1 MTHFEMLKL
10 RKENLKEQIREL
22 NDSDKSFEEKRK
34 QMILLDGL
42 MEDIEKE
49 ESMYDLVLNG
59 ED

>member
-10 RKENLKEQIREL
+10 RKEDLKEQIREL